1 MTPLSVLALAI
12 SLLLMGTPQGQA
24 ELRVVVASKPA
35 HSLAAAVLDGVA
47 MPALLVDGPASPHS
61 YAMRPSDAR
70 KINRADVFIR
80 ISETLEPFTAK
91 IVRALPPSVA
101 VVTLEEAPGLKLL
114 PRRTGGASEPAGHTH
129 GGDHGHDGEPPGHID
144 PHIWLDP
151 DNAKAMVTIIA
162 EVLAAREPDQS
173 QRIRANADAVRRKLD
188 DLARD
193 LERELRPV
201 AGKPFIVYH
210 DAYQYLERRY
220 GLRTAGSVTV
230 DPDRPPSGRRL
241 QDLRGRI
248 RSAGVSCVFAE
259 PHLQGRVAGALIEG
273 TGTRLGILGPE
284 GTMLPPGPD
293 LYFELMRRLAQGLR
307 ACLSG

>member
-1 MTPLSVLALAI
+1 MTPLRVLALAI
-12 SLLLMGTPQGQA
+12 SLLLLGAPQGEA
-24 ELRVVVASKPA
+24 ELRVVATSKPA
-35 HSLAAAVLDGVA
+35 HALAAAVMNGVA
-47 MPALLVDGPASPHS
+47 TPALLVDGPASPHS
-61 YAMRPSDAR
+61 YAMRPSDAQ

-80 ISETLEPFTAK
+80 ISEALEPFTAK

-101 VVTLEEAPGLKLL
+101 VVTLEEAPGIKLL
-114 PRRTGGASEPAGHTH
+114 PRRMGGAFEAAGHTH
-129 GGDHGHDGEPPGHID
+129 ASGHGHNEPPRRID

-151 DNAKAMVTIIA
+151 DNAKAMVTMIA

-173 QRIRANADAVRRKLD
+173 QRFRANADALRRKLD
-188 DLARD
+188 DLAGD

-220 GLRTAGSVTV
+220 GLLTAGSVTI
-230 DPDRPPSGRRL
+230 DPDQPPSGRRL
-241 QDLRGRI
+241 QELRGRI

-273 TGTRLGILGPE
+273 TGTRLGILDPE
-284 GTMLPPGPD
+284 GTTLSPGPD
-293 LYFELMRRLAQGLR
+293 LYFELMRRLAQGLS